1 MTCDKLRR
9 KAEKWEDI
17 QEDSGMGRV
26 TEIPEPILT
35 GKINEFGS

>member
-1 MTCDKLRR
+1 MTSLGERQR
-9 KAEKWEDI
+9 
-17 QEDSGMGRV
+17 SGKTSKVDLGTGRV